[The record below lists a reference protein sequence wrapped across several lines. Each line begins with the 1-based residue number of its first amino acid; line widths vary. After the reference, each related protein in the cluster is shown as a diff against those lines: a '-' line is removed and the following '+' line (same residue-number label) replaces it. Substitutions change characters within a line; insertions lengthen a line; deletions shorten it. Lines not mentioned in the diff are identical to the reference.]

1 MDRRRRDLVQTFM
14 AALGGPSV
22 VNDLTQVTVRKAAE
36 LVVLAEA
43 TRANMLNGEPADMLA
58 LVRLEGV
65 AARAVKALGLRIEP
79 PPARARGLELARLR
93 WAEDAAK
100 KAAEKGASVRPS
112 DG

>member
-1 MDRRRRDLVQTFM
+1 MDRRRRDLVATFM

-43 TRANMLNGEPADMLA
+43 TRANMLNGVPTDMLA

-65 AARAVKALGLRIEP
+65 AARAIKVLGLR
-79 PPARARGLELARLR
+79 
-93 WAEDAAK
+93 AENAGSAASI
-100 KAAEKGASVRPS
+100 AASAATHGCKYQGRKGRS
-112 DG
+112 